1 MVGRY
6 STAAV
11 LAALV
16 TFGLFFTMQY
26 LIAGRANP
34 LEDTVRVRGLEFVRL
49 TRSEEV
55 KRKERQK
62 PKKIEQKQP
71 PPSAPAIQKG
81 PGPMVKNLVVDM
93 PDFTP
98 SLAFGEGGEGGGG
111 SGGGGNQD
119 LVPLVRVNPQY
130 PARARA
136 RGIEGWVHLRF
147 TVTETGTTTDIAVID
162 ADPKG
167 YFERAAAA
175 AVERYKYKPRM
186 KAGKA
191 MVQEAVEVVLSFEL
205 ER

>member
-1 MVGRY
+1 MAGRY
-6 STAAV
+6 PSAML

-26 LIAGRANP
+26 LIAGRAAP
-34 LEDTVRVRGLEFVRL
+34 LGDSVRVRGLEFVRL
-49 TRSEEV
+49 SRSEEV
-55 KRKERQK
+55 KRKERAK
-62 PKKIEQKQP
+62 PKKIEQKEP
-71 PPSAPAIQKG
+71 PPSAPAIAKG
-81 PGPMVKNLVVDM
+81 PGPMVQNLVVDM

-111 SGGGGNQD
+111 ASAGNQD

-136 RGIEGWVHLRF
+136 RGVEGWVHLRF
-147 TVTETGTTTDIAVID
+147 TVTSEGATTDITVVD
-162 ADPKG
+162 AEPHG

-175 AVERYKYKPRM
+175 AVERYKYKPRIEGGSAVAQ
-186 KAGKA
+186 K
-191 MVQEAVEVVLSFEL
+191 AVELVLAFEL